1 MDIDEWPNS
10 NKFWLYNLCCNDY
23 DKLVKRMKA
32 HSELEGWSVKDLG
45 NVPMDFVATDR
56 AIYDHLC
63 RLSDA
68 NELNLNTTSP
78 SHFFSKQRPI
88 KCLASWVSAMKARY
102 EDDEEEW

>member
-56 AIYDHLC
+56 AIYDHPSVACPMLMNSTSTQPV
-63 RLSDA
+63 RLTS
-68 NELNLNTTSP
+68 SP
-78 SHFFSKQRPI
+78 SNAQSSVWQAGCPP
-88 KCLASWVSAMKARY
+88 
-102 EDDEEEW
+102 